1 MAGRTNKPLV
11 KPRQISREHIVALR
25 PARHRDIKGK
35 IEYREELR
43 ATLPVLDVNEIRR
56 HRIPFHEAMCS
67 EIEEEGFHE
76 SSDYIRRL
84 IQLDHD
90 TRQKAG
96 PETLLWKRPQL
107 RKHTLNLQK
116 LRFGLTEA
124 ETAKKKGNK
133 GSEAHEFLRLA
144 VFFMLKNQDWWWV
157 AEQLFLLCV
166 EAVTGFRTDG
176 GRKEATTRYIYGLF
190 LFQKLGDVERAK
202 THLQIARELSAG
214 KSWRATKEL
223 GQPQDTIYI
232 ESNSILYKAL
242 IELGVRARKTDPLIA
257 VKLCTQ
263 AHRRALECD
272 RPKNVADALLELAVS
287 YQSTQE
293 YDMAIMTLKQLRDM
307 CSDNNLSQGLCK
319 AHLELAFSYK
329 SANIR
334 DVFPTIRPFMFSNC
348 GTKHLEA
355 IRLHNTKGATHKA
368 IPALVTSLFKM
379 HQHGTPEQLEQTR
392 AIAAAAAGTDVMPPI
407 GKLILSKD
415 PESLKTLVA
424 WKESQKPFWKEGSY
438 YFAPSSMADKSV
450 GPTADEYAQSYS
462 GLMRVPFVGKDLEL
476 LKRLMGDE
484 DDQIPFP
491 KQISEERQLHV
502 SAPRRKQ
509 KSDQKISN
517 TFEIGSAT

>member
-1 MAGRTNKPLV
+1 MITGPPWFHKLIP
-11 KPRQISREHIVALR
+11 K
-25 PARHRDIKGK
+25 
-35 IEYREELR
+35 
-43 ATLPVLDVNEIRR
+43 

-133 GSEAHEFLRLA
+133 GAEAHELLRLA

-190 LFQKLGDVERAK
+190 LFQNQFKLVSSLKLISTLNRITSQEISCLLRTSVGDVERAK
-202 THLQIARELSAG
+202 THLKIARELSAG

-263 AHRRALECD
+263 AHRRALECE
-272 RPKNVADALLELAVS
+272 RLPVSILE
-287 YQSTQE
+287 
-293 YDMAIMTLKQLRDM
+293 
-307 CSDNNLSQGLCK
+307 
-319 AHLELAFSYK
+319 
-329 SANIR
+329 
-334 DVFPTIRPFMFSNC
+334 
-348 GTKHLEA
+348 
-355 IRLHNTKGATHKA
+355 
-368 IPALVTSLFKM
+368 
-379 HQHGTPEQLEQTR
+379 
-392 AIAAAAAGTDVMPPI
+392 
-407 GKLILSKD
+407 
-415 PESLKTLVA
+415 
-424 WKESQKPFWKEGSY
+424 
-438 YFAPSSMADKSV
+438 
-450 GPTADEYAQSYS
+450 
-462 GLMRVPFVGKDLEL
+462 RVL
-476 LKRLMGDE
+476 
-484 DDQIPFP
+484 
-491 KQISEERQLHV
+491 
-502 SAPRRKQ
+502 
-509 KSDQKISN
+509 
-517 TFEIGSAT
+517 

>member
-11 KPRQISREHIVALR
+11 KPRQISREHIVAHR
-25 PARHRDIKGK
+25 PVRHRDIKGK

-124 ETAKKKGNK
+124 ETARKKGNK
-133 GSEAHEFLRLA
+133 GAESHELLRLA

-166 EAVTGFRTDG
+166 EAVTGFRADG

-190 LFQKLGDVERAK
+190 LFQKLGDVEGAK

-214 KSWRATKEL
+214 KSWRAAKEL

-242 IELGVRARKTDPLIA
+242 IELGVQARETDPLIA
-257 VKLCTQ
+257 VKLCSQ

-293 YDMAIMTLKQLRDM
+293 YDMAIITLEQLRAV
-307 CSDNNLSQGLCK
+307 CSENNLSQGLCK

-329 SANIR
+329 REIAELKNL
-334 DVFPTIRPFMFSNC
+334 P
-348 GTKHLEA
+348 LESGIA
-355 IRLHNTKGATHKA
+355 SRYLGEYYFKLGATHEA
-368 IPALVTSLFKM
+368 IPPLVTSLFKL
-379 HQHGTPEQLEQTR
+379 HQHGTSEQLEQTR
-392 AIAAAAAGTDVMPPI
+392 AIAAAAAGTDVMPQI

-424 WKESQKPFWKEGSY
+424 WKESHKPFWKDGAY
-438 YFAPSSMADKSV
+438 YFAPSSMADKPV

-462 GLMRVPFVGKDLEL
+462 GLIRVPIVEKDLEL

-484 DDQIPFP
+484 DDHIPIP
-491 KQISEERQLHV
+491 KV
-502 SAPRRKQ
+502 SP
-509 KSDQKISN
+509 
-517 TFEIGSAT
+517 GSS